1 MSLRR
6 ALLTGVWIVFVGM
19 ATEAKGQ
26 VCGCLNCP
34 GPLPPAG
41 LDTCYF
47 REFIINIKGATNDDL
62 ANPFQG
68 ICAVNVHFQHNY
80 VWSLEMYLV
89 SPGGDTLQ
97 LTGPA
102 LTAGYASSAL
112 SSWNISFI
120 PDQYPANPDSG
131 FEPTWSNDQLWE
143 VFRKYTGQYH
153 PAEGKLEDFDA
164 GPVNGAWKILV
175 KNCTEIESGNFIDFS
190 IVFCDETG
198 IDCSCQAYAGQFL
211 GENPIHR
218 CVNDPSLLLN
228 LTPFYLAGPL
238 DTNVYSYLFILSQ
251 AGLILSYSDT
261 VNLSLMPAGNYEICG
276 MAYRKDHQDSLIL
289 PDGQLTIYELKD
301 TVFTNPP
308 PFCGDITSTCLQVS
322 ISDPPVPV
330 LIDTSLC
337 AGRCYS
343 IGENIY
349 CETISK
355 LDTIPSLSGCDS
367 IISLNLTI
375 HPAPITYIIDT
386 ICEGEFYNIGNF
398 FYNQS
403 GVYPQTLKV
412 FDTGCDSIV
421 VLDLTVV
428 ELEAKIL
435 PVPPISCLSPV
446 IGLNALGSS
455 GFPTDFEI
463 AWSFTQGGNI
473 VSGGDG
479 LFPQVDAAGV
489 YTLELTKTLSNG
501 TICSSSASVT
511 VTEDQTKPDLQGP
524 NIMAFCE
531 DSELILQNL
540 PVSDIHNLSGSYS
553 YFNTQPFVP
562 SNSIPVPFYPSDGDS
577 VWVYYTYGTCSDT
590 FLLLLQASPKPFV
603 TFIPS
608 VHICNDDA
616 GGIYNTLISFDTL
629 ILQSNVLGAW
639 SNTENAPVSGQFPLI
654 NFQGVPGPISYT
666 FSWSSFNAIAPCQNI
681 TSEIEIFVENC
692 ACPSVAT
699 LPPGPFCTDSKNVA
713 LSDYILTPESGSW
726 TMVDVPAGSN
736 PALLSGDSLFV
747 QGKDA
752 GTYRIE
758 FKLNTTPPV
767 GCPDTS
773 VHSFVIL
780 TPPHADILPVDS
792 VCNGSGSGLYPE
804 YLHLPD
810 LITSGDTTG
819 TWTQITPGSIINQND
834 TLFFQNMPTGVYLW
848 EYMTNTATAPCQEQV
863 YSSAITVVDCICDT
877 VSVVPFIEL
886 CNDQAVFSL
895 ASTILTSSSG
905 SWQLVGIPAGSNP
918 ITISANSIQINGK
931 DPGQYLLEFK
941 IDNAKGGN
949 CRSSDTLVLELV
961 GQIGVMITSKDTVC
975 NQSTNTGLFPTILNF
990 DNLMLGGNAAG
1001 NWIALNQPGTSGSF
1015 PILSFNGVQPG
1026 SYDYLF
1032 VTNNAT
1038 PPCANRSYP
1047 VSIVVLDCN
1056 CPEVRDTTLC
1066 LGSGNFLLD
1075 QLVSTSTFIHWT
1087 VVNVP
1092 SGGNAGILQGQTIN
1106 SDIAS
1111 EGTYQLRASWTNGLN
1126 SGCVDSQ
1133 DIFISFVTPRQYQ
1146 IQSDTLACS
1155 VPGPFGS
1162 QVISFDGLIIG
1173 DGQGGQWYDIDMSGA
1188 SGVFPTLDFT
1198 GVGEGVYRFVY
1209 VLDMGNPCGIR
1220 MDTLTIQVT
1229 DCQCPPLT
1237 TPGTLFICESD
1248 SVISLESILPTSLG
1262 SWSMIDK
1269 PAGTNPAIIMNGN
1282 LLIHDKDSGFYRLRY
1297 QLNTAIDGCSDT
1309 AFLEIQLDR
1318 IAMAGDPIQGLVV
1331 CHDQTGVVLLTEWVN
1346 DSEPGGL
1353 WIPDAGNPGALTGL
1367 NAMTGALSMSGNNMP
1382 GQYTIYYIVSA
1393 NGMCPADT
1401 AHLDLVV
1408 QELQKPNSGA
1418 DQTLDCNNRVAVL
1431 NLLNP
1436 SVVSDH
1442 VVINWM
1448 SGGVS
1453 IGSGSSVT
1461 VTQADEYIL
1470 ELTDTLS
1477 GCTVRDSIHVFL
1489 GNEGPSEMEFSIQS
1503 PSCTGN
1509 NGSIVIAQVSGGVS
1523 PYLYAI
1529 NGGPL
1534 SSDSVFT
1541 GLSEGFYFI
1550 RVEDVDGCQKD
1561 TIIEM
1566 KSDPIFSVHLGPDIT
1581 VSEGALVTLN
1591 ANIAGNVGQISNIN
1605 WSPVVSSC
1613 TLCQNANGIFNETS
1627 AVWVIVVNT
1636 EGCQASD
1643 TIIINVIKE
1652 GLRYYA
1658 PTAISVNEDGIND
1671 RFTLYGNKQLEEIR
1685 YLRIFD
1691 RWGNLMFERNEF
1703 PPNDEFYGWDGRV
1716 EDKVVAPGVY
1726 VFSALIKMATG
1737 GERLLKGEV
1746 IVLR

>member
-6 ALLTGVWIVFVGM
+6 VLFTGVWIVLVGL
-19 ATEAKGQ
+19 ATIAKGQ

-102 LTAGYASSAL
+102 LTSGYASSAL

-120 PDQYPANPDSG
+120 RDQYPANPDSG

-143 VFRKYTGQYH
+143 VFRKYTGEYH
-153 PAEGKLEDFDA
+153 PAEGKLEDFDS

-211 GENPIHR
+211 GENPIYR

-228 LTPFYLAGPL
+228 LAPFYLAGPL
-238 DTNVYSYLFILSQ
+238 DTTIYSYLFILSQ
-251 AGLILSYSDT
+251 AGLILTYSDT
-261 VNLSLMPAGNYEICG
+261 LDLSLMPAGNYEVCG

-301 TVFTNPP
+301 TIFANPP
-308 PFCGDITSTCLQVS
+308 PFCGDITSTCLQVK
-322 ISDPPVPV
+322 ISEPPAPV
-330 LIDTSLC
+330 MIDTFLC

-343 IGENIY
+343 IGDNVY

-367 IISLNLTI
+367 IVYLNLVI
-375 HPAPITYIIDT
+375 HPAPISYIIDT
-386 ICEGEFYNIGNF
+386 ICKGEFYNIGNF

-421 VLDLTVV
+421 VLDLIVV
-428 ELEAKIL
+428 DLEAKIL

-455 GFPTDFEI
+455 GNPSDYEI
-463 AWSFTQGGNI
+463 GWTFTQGGNI

-489 YTLELTKTLSNG
+489 YTLELKKTLSNG
-501 TICSSSASVT
+501 KICTSSASVT
-511 VTEDQTKPDLQGP
+511 VTEDQTYPDLQGP
-524 NIMAFCE
+524 SILAYCE
-531 DSELILQNL
+531 DSELNLQNL
-540 PVSDIHNLSGSYS
+540 PVLDINNLSGSFS
-553 YFNTQPFVP
+553 YFDTQPFLP
-562 SNSIPVPFYPSDGDS
+562 SNTIPVPYYPSDGDS
-577 VWVYYTYGTCSDT
+577 VWVLYTYGTCSDT

-603 TFIPS
+603 TFVPS
-608 VHICNDDA
+608 VHICNDDG

-629 ILQSNVLGAW
+629 IMESNVLGAW
-639 SNTENAPVSGQFPLI
+639 TNTENAPVSGQFPLI

-681 TSEIEIFVENC
+681 KHEIEIFVENC

-699 LPPGPFCTDSKNVA
+699 LPPGPFCIDSKDVA
-713 LSDYILTPESGSW
+713 LADFVLTTEPGTW
-726 TMVDVPAGSN
+726 TLIDVPVGSN
-736 PALLSGDSLFV
+736 PAFINADSLIL
-747 QGKDA
+747 QGKDP
-752 GTYRIE
+752 GIYRIE
-758 FKLNTTPPV
+758 YKLNTTPPV

-773 VHSFVIL
+773 VHTFVIL
-780 TPPHADILPVDS
+780 TPPYADIIHADT
-792 VCNGSGSGLYPE
+792 VCNGMGSGLYPE
-804 YLHLPD
+804 FLYLPD
-810 LITSGDTTG
+810 LIISGDSTG
-819 TWTQITPGSIINQND
+819 IWTQINPGPIVNQDD
-834 TLFFQNMPTGVYLW
+834 TLFFYNVPPGVYQW
-848 EYMTNTATAPCQEQV
+848 EYITNSATAPCLEQI

-877 VSVVPFIEL
+877 VAVTPYVEL
-886 CNDQAVFSL
+886 CNDQTIFSL
-895 ASTILTSSSG
+895 ASTVLTSSSG
-905 SWQLVGIPAGSNP
+905 SWQLIGVPAGSNP

-941 IDNAKGGN
+941 IDDPKGGN
-949 CRSSDTLVLELV
+949 CRSSDTLVVELV
-961 GQIGVMITSKDTVC
+961 GQIGAMIVSKDTVC
-975 NQSTNTGLFPTILNF
+975 NQTTSTGLFPTTLNF
-990 DNLMLGGNAAG
+990 DNLMLGGNASG
-1001 NWIALNQPGTSGSF
+1001 SWIALNQPGTSGSL
-1015 PILSFNGVQPG
+1015 PLLSFNGVQPG
-1026 SYDYLF
+1026 AYDYLF

-1066 LGSGNFLLD
+1066 LGSGEFVLD

-1087 VVNVP
+1087 IVNVP
-1092 SGGNAGILQGQTIN
+1092 PGGNSGILQSQTIN

-1126 SGCVDSQ
+1126 SGCMDFQ
-1133 DIFISFVTPRQYQ
+1133 DIFISFVPPRQYQ
-1146 IQSDTLACS
+1146 IYSDTLACS
-1155 VPGPFGS
+1155 IPGPFGS
-1162 QVISFDGLIIG
+1162 QVINFEGLIIG
-1173 DGQGGQWYDIDMSGA
+1173 DGQGGDWYDIDMSGA
-1188 SGVFPTLDFT
+1188 SGVFPSMDFS

-1220 MDTLTIQVT
+1220 MDTLRIQVT

-1237 TPGTLFICESD
+1237 TPGTIFICESD
-1248 SVISLESILPTSLG
+1248 SIISLHSILPTNIG
-1262 SWSMIDK
+1262 SWSLINK
-1269 PAGTNPAIIMNGN
+1269 PAGTNPAFIINGN
-1282 LLIHDKDSGFYRLRY
+1282 LLINNKDAGLYRLRY
-1297 QLNTAIDGCSDT
+1297 QLNKAIDGCSDT
-1309 AFLEIQLDR
+1309 AFLEVRLDR
-1318 IAMAGDPIQGLVV
+1318 AAKAGEPRQGLVV
-1331 CHDQTGVVLLTEWVN
+1331 CHDQSGDVLLADWVN
-1346 DSEPGGL
+1346 GSDTGGL
-1353 WIPDAGNPGALTGL
+1353 WIPDDGNPDALSGLNTMTGTLSLTGE
-1367 NAMTGALSMSGNNMP
+1367 NSP
-1382 GQYTIYYIVSA
+1382 GLYKIYYIVSA

-1408 QELQKPNSGA
+1408 KELQKPNAGTN
-1418 DQTLDCNNRVAVL
+1418 QTLDCNDRTAVL
-1431 NLLNP
+1431 NLVNP
-1436 SVVSDH
+1436 SVVGDH

-1448 SGGVS
+1448 SGGIS
-1453 IGSGSSVT
+1453 IGTGGSIT
-1461 VTQADEYIL
+1461 VTEADEYIL
-1470 ELTDTLS
+1470 VLTDTLS
-1477 GCTVRDSIHVFL
+1477 GCTSRDSVMVFL
-1489 GNEGPSEMEFSIQS
+1489 GNQGPTGLELSIQS
-1503 PSCTGN
+1503 PSCPGN
-1509 NGSIVIAQVSGGVS
+1509 NGFVVITQVNGGVS

-1529 NGGPL
+1529 NGGQL
-1534 SSDSVFT
+1534 NSNTAFT

-1550 RVEDVDGCQKD
+1550 RVEDVDGCQSD
-1561 TIIEM
+1561 TIIEL

-1581 VSEGALVTLN
+1581 VSEGSLVALNVN
-1591 ANIAGNVGQISNIN
+1591 VVGDVGQIENIQ

-1613 TLCQNANGIFNETS
+1613 TLCQNASGIFYETTI
-1627 AVWVIVVNT
+1627 VWVIVENT

-1643 TIIINVIKE
+1643 TMIVNVIKE

-1671 RFTLYGNKQLEEIR
+1671 RFTLFGNKQLEEIR

-1691 RWGNLMFERNEF
+1691 RWGNLLFERNEF
-1703 PPNDEFYGWDGRV
+1703 PPNDESYGWDGRAGG
-1716 EDKVVAPGVY
+1716 KVVAQGVY
-1726 VFSALIKMATG
+1726 VFSALIKMAAG

-1746 IVLR
+1746 IVIR